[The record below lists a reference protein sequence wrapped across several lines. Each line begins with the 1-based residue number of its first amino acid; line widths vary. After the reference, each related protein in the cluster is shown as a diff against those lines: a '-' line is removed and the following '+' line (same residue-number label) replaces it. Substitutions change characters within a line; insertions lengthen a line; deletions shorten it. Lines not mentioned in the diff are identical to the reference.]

1 MDTSEKGPRF
11 DLGYEIFIAAAS
23 ILSIANMVLIY
34 LPGVNLSAVEVLLTV
49 NSFLTLLFVFDFG
62 IRLYRAPSRS
72 WYFFRDYGWA
82 DLFAVMP
89 FFRVL
94 RLFRVM
100 KAYRLVKRHGLRNL
114 HAYLVT
120 HKADSALYTI
130 VFSAILIIQ
139 MGSYLVLIAE
149 SGSPEATITSAS
161 DAMWWSYVTIT
172 TVGYGDMY
180 PVTFYGRMVGI
191 MVMTVGVAVFAT
203 FAGYVSNKLL
213 FAKPHKKGREVP
225 GETASDPLEE
235 LKYFLAEREKI
246 DAEIRIRL
254 ERLEEQSASRQSAG

>member
-1 MDTSEKGPRF
+1 MDTYDKEPRLN
-11 DLGYEIFIAAAS
+11 LGYEIFIAAAS
-23 ILSIANMVLIY
+23 ILSVVNLLLIY
-34 LPGVNLSAVEVLLTV
+34 VPRVDPNAVQVIFTV
-49 NSFLTLLFVFDFG
+49 NSFLTVLFVYDFG
-62 IRLYRAPSRS
+62 IRLYRAPDRS
-72 WYFFRDYGWA
+72 WYFVRDYGWA
-82 DLFAVMP
+82 DLFAIVP

-94 RLFRVM
+94 RLFRIM
-100 KAYRLVKRHGLRNL
+100 KAYRLVREHGLRSLLDFL
-114 HAYLVT
+114 HTNRAET
-120 HKADSALYTI
+120 ALYTI
-130 VFSAILIIQ
+130 VFSAILIIET
-139 MGSYLVLIAE
+139 GSYLVLIAE
-149 SGSPEATITSAS
+149 SGSPEATITTAS

-213 FAKPHKKGREVP
+213 FSKPHKKRREVP
-225 GETASDPLEE
+225 GETAPDPLEE

-254 ERLEEQSASRQSAG
+254 ERLDEQSAGRQSAG

>member
-34 LPGVNLSAVEVLLTV
+34 LPGVNLNAVEVLVTV
-49 NSFLTLLFVFDFG
+49 NSFMTLLFVFDFG

-114 HAYLVT
+114 QAYLVT

-235 LKYFLAEREKI
+235 LKFLLAEREKI

-254 ERLEEQSASRQSAG
+254 ERLEEQSVGGKPAG

>member
-1 MDTSEKGPRF
+1 MASNDKEPRL
-11 DLGYEIFIAAAS
+11 DLGYEIFIAATS
-23 ILSIANMVLIY
+23 ILSIVNMVLIY
-34 LPGVNLSAVEVLLTV
+34 LPGVNFSSVEVLITV

-72 WYFFRDYGWA
+72 WYFIRDYGWA
-82 DLFAVMP
+82 DLFAVVP

-100 KAYRLVKRHGLRNL
+100 KAYRLYRKHGLRNL

-149 SGSPEATITSAS
+149 NGSPEATITSAS

-191 MVMTVGVAVFAT
+191 AVMTVGVAVFAT
-203 FAGYVSNKLL
+203 FAGYISNKLL
-213 FAKPHKKGREVP
+213 FSKTHKKRREVP
-225 GETASDPLEE
+225 GETAPDPLEE
-235 LKYFLAEREKI
+235 LKYFLSEREKI
-246 DAEIRIRL
+246 DAEIKIRL
-254 ERLEEQSASRQSAG
+254 ERLEEQSAGRQSAG